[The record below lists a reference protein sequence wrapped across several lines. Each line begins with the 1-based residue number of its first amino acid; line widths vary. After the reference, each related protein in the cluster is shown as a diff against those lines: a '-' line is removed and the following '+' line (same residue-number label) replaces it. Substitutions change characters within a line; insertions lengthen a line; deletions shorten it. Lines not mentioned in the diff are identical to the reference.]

1 MFLHLGADIVIPKKD
16 VIMIIDIRTKKSPVT
31 KEFLQISED
40 EGFIRPVAEK
50 IKSVIITT
58 DHIYM
63 SPISCS
69 TLKKRAENIFASIE
83 DDQKL
88 EDDQNHG

>member
-1 MFLHLGADIVIPKKD
+1 MFLHLGADVVIPKKD

-40 EGFIRPVAEK
+40 EGFIKSITEK
-50 IKSVIITT
+50 VKSVIITT
-58 DHIYM
+58 KDIYM

-69 TLKKRAENIFASIE
+69 TLKKRAENIFATIE
-83 DDQKL
+83 DEK
-88 EDDQNHG
+88 NHG

>member
-1 MFLHLGADIVIPKKD
+1 MFLHLGADVVIPKKD
-16 VIMIIDIRTKKSPVT
+16 VIMIIDIRTKKSPIT

-40 EGFIRPVAEK
+40 EGFTKPIAEK

-58 DHIYM
+58 KKIYM

-69 TLKKRAENIFASIE
+69 TLKKRSENIFVSVE
-83 DDQKL
+83 EEKS
-88 EDDQNHG
+88 HG